1 MKKNLEASYKYYIQ
15 RVKKLEKEGKILKE
29 FKEDVKA
36 LKQEAINNKKDVS
49 NVPQLAKKV
58 EKLKTITNRRYRM
71 SKKIKTTSQKI
82 QAQKLKKELKKEIKI
97 LKEQQLT
104 RQAKNRLIG
113 KPKEASELGE
123 AVFTKLN
130 FAEIYEK
137 GIYRVNK
144 NGKVIHYKGLSAVR
158 KQIKSL
164 RESNDP
170 LRKKRLFIKV
180 YMKNLNDVGINFPEV
195 RQILN
200 SLAPEEITYLLNK
213 GLIPEI
219 SFYYVLDENDIQE
232 IAKKFDFLRNREN
245 WEYMYIKDMSNL
257 EEMKQIIKE
266 ENKLQKK
273 QKKAKKFYK
282 NY

>member
-36 LKQEAINNKKDVS
+36 LKQEALNNKKDVS

-82 QAQKLKKELKKEIKI
+82 QAQNLKKELKKEIKI
-97 LKEQQLT
+97 LREQQLT

-144 NGKVIHYKGLSAVR
+144 NGKVIHYTGLNAVR

-170 LRKKRLFIKV
+170 LRKKRLFIKI
-180 YMKNLNDVGINFPEV
+180 YMKNLSDSGINFPEA

-213 GLIPEI
+213 GIIPEI
-219 SFYYVLDENDIQE
+219 SFYYVLDENDIKE
-232 IAKKFDFLRNREN
+232 IAKQFDYIKNKEN
-245 WEYMYIKDMSNL
+245 WQDMYIKDMSNL
-257 EEMKQIIKE
+257 EEMKQVIKE